1 MNIFVIIYGVTFEHK
16 ESKRTAEG
24 AKIIEK
30 TTKMDQFQVTC
41 QVFVHDH
48 LVMLPPLVKRIPLKI
63 IKQKYEVSYHES
75 EGGDTN

>member
-30 TTKMDQFQVTC
+30 TT
-41 QVFVHDH
+41 
-48 LVMLPPLVKRIPLKI
+48 LKI
-63 IKQKYEVSYHES
+63 SHQKASVHLHRHTHASK
-75 EGGDTN
+75 

>member
-1 MNIFVIIYGVTFEHK
+1 MLASYRHPCTETIWDRASSN
-16 ESKRTAEG
+16 
-24 AKIIEK
+24 
-30 TTKMDQFQVTC
+30 KMDQFQVTC

-48 LVMLPPLVKRIPLKI
+48 LVMLPPLGKRIPLKI